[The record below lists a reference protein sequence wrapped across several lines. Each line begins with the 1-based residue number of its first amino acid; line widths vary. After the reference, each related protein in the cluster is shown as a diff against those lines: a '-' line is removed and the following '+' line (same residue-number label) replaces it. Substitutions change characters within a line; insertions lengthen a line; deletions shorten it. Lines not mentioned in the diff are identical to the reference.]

1 MRTNYLILIIFHV
14 FNIVFLKNPD
24 NVTLSIYENKHL
36 KDTYNLTL
44 LNTKDYYIKNNPSKM
59 AHITDINNNDS
70 LIYNYYSKFFNR
82 IWIFYIYNST
92 QIKTVLSKDFKG
104 YDITITGIL
113 IPKSLNYKID
123 NNNNK
128 NKKVPI
134 FEIDDELNET
144 MIEYDIRKNNRN
156 IYFIVNGH
164 NKLNIPIK
172 YIIVFSI
179 FVLVYSIGIS
189 LAWNIYE
196 KKVGQNYIFNYH
208 DKIKYIFCSHIFLS
222 LTLIFKAISLMRDEN
237 YELNATVEIS
247 LTLSCSL
254 FKSILWFLI
263 YLIAYGWQICF
274 QDLILSEQKKL
285 MRLLLFIVIGF
296 WMDQI
301 IESYFGNIGIFHIT
315 EIKNMLLYILL
326 TYLVVKNIKKNIDIL
341 NRKYNYALTSLPDYA
356 DGISEKI
363 KILSD
368 LKKRVLIYIPLYM
381 FILLIHKIFLYDY
394 DNSILIIYDYLIPDL
409 ILEFLFI
416 FLMKPKIVSPFY
428 NVDLCDMFNE
438 LEGITYKC
446 FLPKYDER
454 LNDKKLEINI
464 NKKDP
469 DIEKIPIVLIGP
481 SKENLNISNSENS
494 GFLEYDI
501 NKYFSNIQIGY
512 YKNNK

>member
-1 MRTNYLILIIFHV
+1 
-14 FNIVFLKNPD
+14 
-24 NVTLSIYENKHL
+24 
-36 KDTYNLTL
+36 
-44 LNTKDYYIKNNPSKM
+44 
-59 AHITDINNNDS
+59 
-70 LIYNYYSKFFNR
+70 
-82 IWIFYIYNST
+82 
-92 QIKTVLSKDFKG
+92 
-104 YDITITGIL
+104 
-113 IPKSLNYKID
+113 
-123 NNNNK
+123 
-128 NKKVPI
+128 
-134 FEIDDELNET
+134 
-144 MIEYDIRKNNRN
+144 
-156 IYFIVNGH
+156 
-164 NKLNIPIK
+164 
-172 YIIVFSI
+172 
-179 FVLVYSIGIS
+179 
-189 LAWNIYE
+189 
-196 KKVGQNYIFNYH
+196 
-208 DKIKYIFCSHIFLS
+208 
-222 LTLIFKAISLMRDEN
+222 MRDEN

-356 DGISEKI
+356 EGISEKI

-368 LKKRVLIYIPLYM
+368 LKKRVLIYIPLYT

-394 DNSILIIYDYLIPDL
+394 DNSIFLIYDYLIPDF

-428 NVDLCDMFNE
+428 NVDLGDMFNE
-438 LEGITYKC
+438 LEGITYKS
-446 FLPKYDER
+446 FLPKYDEI
-454 LNDKKLEINI
+454 LNDEKLEINI

-469 DIEKIPIVLIGP
+469 DIEKIPIVIIGP
-481 SKENLNISNSENS
+481 YKENLNISNSENS
-494 GFLEYDI
+494 GFFEYDI

-512 YKNNK
+512 YKINK